1 MAEEE
6 SQEEGIAYTI
16 TSGFY
21 PELASAI
28 KWGTP
33 KKGTAGGVGRTYARK
48 KGFGHSSIGRMVV
61 DEDPELKKAFK
72 TKQKWA
78 PKVTL
83 KNLAGALYGQPGF
96 EKITAAM
103 RGDLEAELL
112 GGYKPGSGN
121 RKPPLSM
128 VPQRFRGD
136 KGIRKRVSMSKW
148 LGGSETYKLWG
159 TKVWYQAGLRDK
171 EMLLDAVK
179 RWNGTSDYISQLY
192 ADAEPKMVK
201 VAKELAEE
209 IFKEA
214 FDKEGFEE
222 DFQDIVSDPDVAEE
236 TMEEYPKSWKMG
248 VSDKMIDSRSAANKI
263 DMMRTLE
270 DGTKEYIDVTEMPIT
285 AAEQHG
291 ISEIPKALTEAI
303 SELKGEGDK
312 TGLQTLKKEVINMF
326 INNMDRDN
334 KIIDILIKKAEV
346 PPPKGKR
353 VRTYEKLL
361 DEVKAKMKKEGKEG
375 SAKGGKIS
383 RKDISEFGGIQEVQK
398 GRKLNQ
404 HARES
409 ADKTAEIKSKATGQH
424 FASEAAMAQVVHML
438 ASLGDAKGSTMRQ
451 GIRVTQPVAGRSV
464 YASVPMTIGKRMKFL
479 KGPVK
484 KGTILRAGYSHT
496 LMLREKEQGLRPAL
510 ALSHNRRISQS
521 YSRAKINGVDDNGRV
536 NAHRQA
542 TLGVQMKGSHH
553 STTVTFSP
561 KGMAGLL
568 DRAGKAAS
576 WDLNKINKNAKDA
589 IMGTY
594 FSWGLNEK
602 DKFTNGRPNRK
613 MAKGRG
619 APGTAARFWAL
630 PYIGVL
636 DNQYHEHKK
645 KKK

>member
-6 SQEEGIAYTI
+6 SQEKGIAYTI
-16 TSGFY
+16 TAGFY
-21 PELASAI
+21 PELASAL

-33 KKGTAGGVGRTYARK
+33 KKGTAGATGRTYARK
-48 KGFGHSSIGRMVV
+48 KGFSHSSINRMLV
-61 DEDPELKKAFK
+61 DEDPDLKKTFK

-83 KNLAGALYGQPGF
+83 KNLAGALYGEPGF

-121 RKPPLSM
+121 RKPQLSM
-128 VPQRFRGD
+128 VPQLFRGD
-136 KGIRKRVSMSKW
+136 AGIRKRVSMSKW

-159 TKVWYQAGLRDK
+159 TKVWYQAGIRDK

-179 RWNGTSDYISQLY
+179 RWNATSDYLSQLY

-201 VAKELAEE
+201 AATKLAEE
-209 IFKEA
+209 VFGA
-214 FDKEGFEE
+214 ALDEE
-222 DFQDIVSDPDVAEE
+222 NLELDIKAITSDPDVAEE
-236 TMEEYPKSWKMG
+236 TAEEYPKSWKME

-263 DMMRTLE
+263 DLQRTLE
-270 DGTKEYIDVTEMPIT
+270 DGSKEYIDVTEMPIT

-291 ISEIPKALTEAI
+291 ISEVPKALKDAI
-303 SELKGEGDK
+303 SELKGESDE
-312 TGLQTLKKEVINMF
+312 TGLLTLKKEVIKMF
-326 INNMDRDN
+326 INNIDRDN
-334 KIIDILIKKAEV
+334 KIIDILVKKAEV

-353 VRTYEKLL
+353 VKTFEKLL
-361 DEVKAKMKKEGKEG
+361 DAIEDKMKKEGKEG
-375 SAKGGKIS
+375 SAKGGQIS
-383 RKDISEFGGIQEVQK
+383 RKDISEFGGIQEIEK

-409 ADKTAEIKSKATGQH
+409 ADKTAEIRSKATGQH
-424 FASEAAMAQVVHML
+424 HASQAAMAQVVHVL
-438 ASLGDAKGSTMRQ
+438 ANLGDSKRNTYRQ
-451 GIRVTQPVAGRSV
+451 GFRVTEPVAGRSV
-464 YASVPMTIGKRMKFL
+464 YASVPMTMENMRFL

-484 KGTILRAGYSHT
+484 QGTVVAHGYSHI

-510 ALSHNRRISQS
+510 ALAHNRRISQS
-521 YSRAKINGVDDNGRV
+521 YARAKINGVNENGVV
-536 NAHRQA
+536 NMHRSA
-542 TLGVQMKGSHH
+542 SLGIQMKGSHH

-561 KGMAGLL
+561 KSLLGML
-568 DRAGKAAS
+568 DKAGKAAS
-576 WDLNKINKNAKDA
+576 WNLNKINDKAKDE